1 MSPAQRATPS
11 RAWRSLE
18 CVPEVWQK
26 ARSGHCLRPWA
37 VLGSAFLA
45 DDVPVNNS
53 VVIGRNDAVAL
64 DNQHISRKHLCISV
78 NYDKLGRA
86 LLLAH
91 NVR

>member
-1 MSPAQRATPS
+1 
-11 RAWRSLE
+11 
-18 CVPEVWQK
+18 
-26 ARSGHCLRPWA
+26 
-37 VLGSAFLA
+37 
-45 DDVPVNNS
+45 